1 MLMNVFDI
9 NFQIYAES
17 ENEVAEL
24 RQAIIWFINLHRA
37 NGRAVTARKV
47 SEAIK
52 KWDRNIIVKNRV
64 IEYFK

>member
-1 MLMNVFDI
+1 MKAIDI
-9 NFQIYAES
+9 NFQIYAED

-24 RQAIIWFINLHRA
+24 RQTIIWFINLHRA

-52 KWDRNIIVKNRV
+52 QWDSNFLVKNR
-64 IEYFK
+64 IINHFK

>member
-1 MLMNVFDI
+1 MKALDI
-9 NFQIYAES
+9 QFQIYAED

-24 RQAIIWFINLHRA
+24 RQTIIWFINLHRA

-52 KWDRNIIVKNRV
+52 RWDKNVIVRNRII
-64 IEYFK
+64 EHFE

>member
-1 MLMNVFDI
+1 MKALDI
-9 NFQIYAES
+9 QFQIYAED

-24 RQAIIWFINLHRA
+24 RQTIIWFINLHRA

-52 KWDRNIIVKNRV
+52 RWDKNIIVRNRI
-64 IEYFK
+64 IEHFK

>member
-1 MLMNVFDI
+1 MKALDI
-9 NFQIYAES
+9 QFKIYAED

-24 RQAIIWFINLHRA
+24 RQTIIWFINLHRA

-52 KWDRNIIVKNRV
+52 RWDKNVIVRNRII
-64 IEYFK
+64 EHFK

>member
-1 MLMNVFDI
+1 MKALDI
-9 NFQIYAES
+9 QFQIYAED

-24 RQAIIWFINLHRA
+24 RQTIIWFINLHRA

-52 KWDRNIIVKNRV
+52 RWDKNVIVRNRII
-64 IEYFK
+64 EHFK